1 MTEFRE
7 RSGIFKFL
15 YIVLSIITFP
25 IFALIYIIKHP
36 KWILF
41 FIVLLGGVLAYFP
54 LKEGE
59 NISNI
64 VEWYKKKYDS
74 TRLEIVS
81 KALNSGNEKFIPKKL
96 LVEAQ
101 KVQKELELKKIDD
114 TKVKGENF
122 NDKIVR
128 DEEFEDIAVKINKK
142 GGFKKKGEEEQNKK
156 VDLLVEEGQ
165 KVGGLYELMQ
175 AKKQENEVLS
185 DENNQNIKLDEVK
198 EPLVENVKAEEDA
211 KPQQQEEVL
220 PLISLGED
228 VEIKEEA
235 LPKED
240 LPVSDQ
246 SDEDLELELDLF

>member
-41 FIVLLGGVLAYFP
+41 FIVLLGGVLVYFP

-59 NISNI
+59 NISNV
-64 VEWYKKKYDS
+64 VEWYKKKYDN

-81 KALNSGNEKFIPKKL
+81 KALNSGNEKFIPEKI

-101 KVQKELELKKIDD
+101 KIQKELELKKIDD

-122 NDKIVR
+122 NDKIAR
-128 DEEFEDIAVKINKK
+128 PFLNKSK
-142 GGFKKKGEEEQNKK
+142 
-156 VDLLVEEGQ
+156 
-165 KVGGLYELMQ
+165 
-175 AKKQENEVLS
+175 
-185 DENNQNIKLDEVK
+185 
-198 EPLVENVKAEEDA
+198 
-211 KPQQQEEVL
+211 
-220 PLISLGED
+220 
-228 VEIKEEA
+228 
-235 LPKED
+235 
-240 LPVSDQ
+240 
-246 SDEDLELELDLF
+246 